1 MKEASGELN
10 MTLVTIIAVAAIAG
24 IFTLLL
30 PMIRNSINDK
40 WNDSNKAIQIPN
52 GGAGDNA
59 VVEVGP

>member
-30 PMIRNSINDK
+30 PRIRNSINNK
-40 WNDSNKAIQIPN
+40 WDQSNKAITIPQ
-52 GGAGDNA
+52 
-59 VVEVGP
+59 